1 MRVWDRAV
9 TWMLDGRHFTYAF
22 SAMRIGFGAMTL
34 IILALYLP
42 NYSYSFGE
50 GSRWG
55 EAYLHLSATNDYA
68 FGISSIF
75 SRTDP
80 DWLTSIKLACFAA
93 VTVAY
98 TIGWRMRIISPLFVV
113 LWLGYTSVNSM
124 VLNTGHYQT
133 FRVLIIFLLFADLS
147 RHWSL
152 DARRR
157 SRSGEDRALSV
168 GRASLPSWVPVLA
181 NNFAVVL
188 VMAQLCIIY
197 VSSALWKLQGTM
209 WESGEAIY
217 YPLRLEQF
225 ALVPG
230 LNDLVWQVTPA
241 VYLGSWLSVYMQ
253 LLFPLAL
260 LFRWPRRVG
269 WVIITGMHASIA
281 IFLSLPWFS
290 LVMILG
296 DFIFIRDSTWRR
308 VLDWLKVRLTAL
320 GQRIGHRFGRG
331 GPTARRARRDGR
343 PHSPAPNAGP
353 GQETDPSLAEDTPDE
368 SGHAPDLSRQATI
381 DA

>member
-9 TWMLDGRHFTYAF
+9 TRLLDGRHFAYAF

-80 DWLTSIKLACFAA
+80 DWLTYIKLACFAA
-93 VTVAY
+93 VALAY
-98 TIGWRMRIISPLFVV
+98 TLGWRMRIISPVFVV
-113 LWLGYTSVNSM
+113 LWLGYTSLNPM

-133 FRVLIIFLLFADLS
+133 FRVLIIFLLLADLS

-157 SRSGEDRALSV
+157 DRSGDDRALAI
-168 GRASLPSWVPVLA
+168 GKASLPSWIPVLS
-181 NNFAVVL
+181 NNVAAVL
-188 VMAQLCIIY
+188 VMAQLCVIY

-230 LNDLVWQVTPA
+230 LNDVVWQVTPA
-241 VYLGSWLSVYMQ
+241 VYIGSWLSVYMQ
-253 LLFPLAL
+253 LLFPVAL

-296 DFIFIRDSTWRR
+296 DLIFIRDSTWRR
-308 VLDWLKVRLTAL
+308 VLDWLARRLGSL
-320 GQRIGHRFGRG
+320 GQRLGLRVPRGRRVRRG
-331 GPTARRARRDGR
+331 GRAPGVPGPEAGGPELGHASSR
-343 PHSPAPNAGP
+343 PGY
-353 GQETDPSLAEDTPDE
+353 GPDE
-368 SGHAPDLSRQATI
+368 AERTRDVSRQATI